1 MLKYLLFWLDVR
13 LGLGARE
20 RGASLIEYVLIIA
33 VIAIAIFVGASAGL
47 GDAIGQVF
55 TDAITAL
62 QGGGE

>member
-33 VIAIAIFVGASAGL
+33 VIAIAILVAGQAGL
-47 GDAIGQVF
+47 VSAIQGVF
-55 TDAITAL
+55 SQAATEL
-62 QGGGE
+62 NN

>member
-33 VIAIAIFVGASAGL
+33 VIAIAVLIAGQAGL
-47 GDAIGQVF
+47 VDAIKGVF
-55 TDAITAL
+55 TDAETAL
-62 QGGGE
+62 TN

>member
-33 VIAIAIFVGASAGL
+33 VIAIAVLVAGTSGL
-47 GDAIGQVF
+47 V
-55 TDAITAL
+55 TAITGVFSDAASEL
-62 QGGGE
+62 TN